1 MILEIC
7 VDSVESAQ
15 AAVAGGATRLEL
27 CGNLI
32 IGGTSPRPY
41 LIEGGQ
47 KVGLPGG
54 GLLRPRFGGFF

>member
-32 IGGTSPRPY
+32 IGGNSPRPY
-41 LIEGGQ
+41 LLEAGPEPGISGR
-47 KVGLPGG
+47 GLF
-54 GLLRPRFGGFF
+54 RPRFGEFF